1 MPNTCL
7 SSLKLDTIFSRPST
21 ATTSARLR
29 TGRSTGGSAGR
40 RRRRDRGGR
49 RPGNVA
55 VRSTRGEMVMLKGLM
70 GRGGWRILTG
80 STSMKL
86 TEFIISFNIFSFN
99 LFIVNKYQDL
109 SPFMTLSSIS
119 ELFLSVFTGMSQ
131 RSTILST
138 FLI

>member
-7 SSLKLDTIFSRPST
+7 SSLKLDIIFSRPST

-55 VRSTRGEMVMLKGLM
+55 VRSTRGEMVVLM
-70 GRGGWRILTG
+70 GRVGWRILTG

-119 ELFLSVFTGMSQ
+119 ELFVSVFIGMSQ

-138 FLI
+138 LLI

>member
-7 SSLKLDTIFSRPST
+7 SSLKLNTIFSRPST
-21 ATTSARLR
+21 AMTSARLR

-40 RRRRDRGGR
+40 RRRRDRGGK
-49 RPGNVA
+49 RPGNVV
-55 VRSTRGEMVMLKGLM
+55 VRSTRGVMVLKG
-70 GRGGWRILTG
+70 RGDWRILTV
-80 STSMKL
+80 SASMKW
-86 TEFIISFNIFSFN
+86 TEFIISFNIFSLN
-99 LFIVNKYQDL
+99 LFIVNRYQDL

-119 ELFLSVFTGMSQ
+119 ELFLSVFTGMSH